1 MWVLVLQEVP
11 VFVVNLVKRPERRKL
26 MEDAEERLGVK
37 FTFMP
42 AVDGRDPN
50 AKVDQGTPKGT
61 LSGRPRSRIDYACV
75 SSHRKVWKHIIDEG
89 IEQAIILEDDVVVAD
104 DFRLFTKTDWIPEDV
119 DVVKLETIMSYVEV
133 HDRSWNQKVQRNM
146 GKLES
151 LHLGAAGYLIKND
164 AATRLWEATKV
175 PFDQI
180 DHILF
185 TKSVWKDI
193 RLNVAQVDP
202 APVVQGMYHS
212 EFSTHDWAQSSIQA
226 DRDQRG
232 ISINIDQHR
241 QVGGNGGMTFRKLT
255 RPKTFMHLMRAGR
268 SVLNRGSYKRIQFG

>member
-1 MWVLVLQEVP
+1 
-11 VFVVNLVKRPERRKL
+11 

-42 AVDGRDPN
+42 AVDGRDPD
-50 AKVDQGTPKGT
+50 AKVDLGTPKGT

-75 SSHRKVWKHIIDEG
+75 SSHRLVWKHIVDEG

-104 DFRLFTKTDWIPEDV
+104 DFRLFTQSGWVPDDV
-119 DVVKLETIMSYVEV
+119 DIVKLETILRYVEV
-133 HDRSWNQKVQRNM
+133 HGRDWNDKVQRSM
-146 GKLES
+146 GRLES
-151 LHLGAAGYLIKND
+151 LHLGAAGYLIKNA
-164 AATRLWEATKV
+164 AATRLWKATKV

-193 RLNVAQVDP
+193 KLTVAQVDP
-202 APVVQGMYHS
+202 APVVQGMYHADFAAR
-212 EFSTHDWAQSSIQA
+212 EWAKSSIQA

-232 ISINIDQHR
+232 ITMDIEQHR
-241 QVGGNGGMTFRKLT
+241 QVGGNGGMTLKKLT
-255 RPKTFMHLMRAGR
+255 RLKTFLHLARMGR
-268 SVLNRGSYKRIQFG
+268 SFLNRGAYKRIQFG